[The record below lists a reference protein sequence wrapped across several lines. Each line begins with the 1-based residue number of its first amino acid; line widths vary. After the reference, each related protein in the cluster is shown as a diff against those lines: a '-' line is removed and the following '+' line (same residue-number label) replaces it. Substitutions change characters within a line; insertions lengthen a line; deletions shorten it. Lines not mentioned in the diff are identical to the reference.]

1 MENKSKI
8 FLFLLIAFMAISLTS
23 AVVVDSDYITVY
35 PGDEG
40 KISIEVENNENF
52 DIESVS
58 LTLELNNLPFTS
70 IGSSEHDYEDIKE
83 DDSESETFTIKP
95 STGITPGDYDLPYKL
110 RYVNADNTSQDFEVN
125 GSFGIRVSA
134 KTDLDFSAETNE
146 VAIIGQTGRINIEVI
161 NQGLG
166 EIKSL
171 SVEIVPNGFELLS
184 KSKNFIGTVN
194 SDDSDSATFD
204 VLYKIQNPT
213 FSAKITYKDFE
224 NNDQEETRTFS
235 IKVYTKEKAL
245 ELGLIEKPSYTLY
258 IVIIILLII
267 WFGWRRIKKR
277 KKMRK
282 E

>member
-1 MENKSKI
+1 MENKSK
-8 FLFLLIAFMAISLTS
+8 FLFLLVAFIAINFVS
-23 AVVVDSDYITVY
+23 AVVVDSDYITIY

-95 STGITPGDYDLPYKL
+95 STGITPGDYDIPYRL
-110 RYVNADNTSQDFEVN
+110 RYVNADNTSQEFEAN

-146 VAIIGQTGRINIEVI
+146 VAIIGQTGRITIEVI

-171 SVEIVPNGFELLS
+171 SVEIIPNGFELLS
-184 KSKNFIGTVN
+184 KNKNFIGTVN

-213 FSAKITYKDFE
+213 FSAKMTYKDFD
-224 NNDQEETRTFS
+224 NSDKTETITFPL
-235 IKVYTKEKAL
+235 KVYTKEKAL